1 MFNIKEELE
10 AHRKLVIVKDTSN
23 PDLGLRVLKYRSTV
37 FYNDAWDDFLR
48 ECRGLVIDKDYNLVS
63 YPFTK
68 IHNFRRE
75 SGAPEWE
82 NDKEV
87 SVVRKVNG
95 FMVACSTYNGELV
108 VSTTGSID
116 SEFVNLARKHITP
129 KLENFINNVI
139 NAKLGDIP
147 NITVMFECVDESDP
161 HIIQEE
167 PGLYF
172 LGMRNN
178 VFGSHIQFNPNHAY
192 WNNLGVHTLPVE
204 YKTIGEVEAD
214 MKTCQHE
221 GFVMYDTDENGVQT
235 ATKWKSPHYLIKK
248 LFMRGNIDK
257 LFAKDIK
264 QTIDEEYYGLVD
276 EIELHREKFT
286 ALSEMERRA
295 WIEEFLSK

>member
-1 MFNIKEELE
+1 MFNIKNELE
-10 AHRKLVIVKDTSN
+10 AHGKLVIVKDTSN
-23 PDLGLRVLKYRSTV
+23 PDLKVIKYHNRA
-37 FYNDAWDDFLR
+37 FYENLWDDFLR
-48 ECRGLVIDKDYNLVS
+48 ECRGLVVDKDFNIVS

-75 SGAPEWE
+75 AGAPEWE

-95 FMVACSTYNGELV
+95 FMVACSTYNGELI

-116 SEFVNLARKHITP
+116 SEFATLARKHITP

-139 NAKLGDIP
+139 NAKMGVIP
-147 NITVMFECVDESDP
+147 NYTVMFECVDESDP
-161 HIIQEE
+161 HIIHEE

-172 LGMRNN
+172 LGMRENI
-178 VFGSHIQFNPNHAY
+178 FGSHIQFNPNHAY

-204 YKTIGEVEAD
+204 YKTVGEVEAEL
-214 MKTCQHE
+214 KVCEHE
-221 GFVMYDTDENGVQT
+221 GFVMYDNEDDVQT

-257 LFAKDIK
+257 LFAKDIR
-264 QTIDEEYYGLVD
+264 QTIDEEYYDLLT
-276 EIELHREKFT
+276 EIELHREEFT
-286 ALSEMERRA
+286 ALPEMERRA
-295 WIEEFLSK
+295 WIEMLLSK